1 MGMTTVMQLHSAAE
15 GKPTAFDYR
24 GMHRYLVTIPTF
36 QSKPVFVDMPAVVRV
51 LDVLRDTGLTYH
63 FDITA
68 YCFVPDALRI
78 LVHGRSEASDLK
90 IFLAAFR
97 SLSSAAME
105 PQLGHRLWK
114 RRYLERVLRR
124 GEETTAVAREIFF
137 VPVQLGLAG
146 VPTQYPFQGSFTSN
160 VAAITAPV
168 NRTRRSP
175 FKRRR

>member
-15 GKPTAFDYR
+15 GKPTAFEYR

-36 QSKPVFVDMPAVVRV
+36 HSQPVFVDMPAVVRV
-51 LDVLRDTGLTYH
+51 LDALRDTALTYH

-78 LVHGRSEASDLK
+78 LVHGRTEASDLK
-90 IFLAAFR
+90 VFLAAFR

-105 PQLGHRLWK
+105 PHLGRRLWK

-124 GEETTAVAREIFF
+124 GEDTTAVAREIFF

-146 VPTQYPFQGSFTSN
+146 TPTQYPFQGSFTSD

-168 NRTRRSP
+168 KRPRRSP